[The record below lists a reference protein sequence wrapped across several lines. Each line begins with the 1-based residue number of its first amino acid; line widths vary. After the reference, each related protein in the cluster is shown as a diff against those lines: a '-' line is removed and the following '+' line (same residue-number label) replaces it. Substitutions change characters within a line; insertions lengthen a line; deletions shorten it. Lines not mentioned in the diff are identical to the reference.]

1 MMQNFRISIFILML
15 LPSAWLF
22 GQSDSSRVRFAAVAV
37 SGCQR
42 ISQAEI
48 AALLPPGDYSRAQ
61 WQQAMASVLET
72 YRRRG
77 FYKTRLSIRQNADS
91 LTVAVHEGPQMI
103 LGDIVLAGLD
113 SVNQQWISSQLDFRG
128 REYASDAMNSNM
140 ERLLQLLENN
150 GYPFATIALDSLSV
164 SAGNDSLHEL
174 VIGYVHVDRGPRV
187 TIDSLIIHGNEMT
200 RPDVIL
206 RESRLKKGQLYDQRQ
221 VSRLPSRLNK
231 TGFFSSV
238 EEPQLYLDDYGRGQL
253 VVRVKEGNP
262 NQLNAVFGY
271 NPKTTSNS
279 SGYITGMID
288 IAFKNLLGTGRVM
301 EAYWRKKDQRSQEL
315 RLRYV
320 EPWIKGWPVHV
331 GAGFQQVIQDTTF
344 IRRTTSLDLEA
355 PYSDVLT
362 IFSSVG
368 REEILPD
375 SMGRVLYQLPESHS
389 WQANIGFS
397 YDTRDAP
404 GNPSRG
410 VLYKTVFE
418 FARKRVVANAE
429 NPLSPGEKNNFRRD
443 RWMIDL
449 EIYAPA
455 LKYQT
460 ILLGLHGRHVK
471 STEPVIPISDLF
483 RVGGANSLRGFRE
496 DEFLGDQVVWLNLEY
511 RYLLAARS
519 RVFAFFDSGYF
530 NRTDM
535 NGTMIKDYKF
545 GYGMGV
551 RIETRLGIIGIDY
564 GLSQGRGL
572 TSGLVH
578 IGLTNQF

>member
-1 MMQNFRISIFILML
+1 M
-15 LPSAWLF
+15 
-22 GQSDSSRVRFAAVAV
+22 
-37 SGCQR
+37 
-42 ISQAEI
+42 
-48 AALLPPGDYSRAQ
+48 LPPGDYSPAQ
-61 WQQAMASVLET
+61 MQQAMAKVLEN
-72 YRRRG
+72 YRQRG
-77 FYKTRLSIRQNADS
+77 FYKTRLSVSHEADR
-91 LTVAVHEGPQMI
+91 LIAAVHEGPQMI

-113 SVNQQWISSQLDFRG
+113 SVGHQWLSSQLDFRG
-128 REYASDAMNSNM
+128 RAYASDAMNSNM
-140 ERLLQLLENN
+140 DRMLQLLENN
-150 GYPFATIALDSLSV
+150 GYPFATITLDSLALS
-164 SAGNDSLHEL
+164 SGNDSLRER
-174 VIGYVHVDRGPRV
+174 VTSYARVDRGPRV

-200 RPDVIL
+200 RSNVIF

-221 VSRLPSRLNK
+221 VSRLPTRLNK

-253 VVRVKEGNP
+253 FVRVKEGNP

-271 NPKTTSNS
+271 NPKTTPNS
-279 SGYITGMID
+279 RGYITGLID
-288 IAFKNLLGTGRVM
+288 IAFRNLLGTGRVM
-301 EAYWRKKDQRSQEL
+301 EAYWRKKDRRSQEL
-315 RLRYV
+315 RFRYV
-320 EPWIKGWPVHV
+320 EPWIRGWPVHV

-344 IRRTTSLDLEA
+344 IRRTMSLDVEA

-362 IFSSVG
+362 IFSNVG
-368 REEILPD
+368 REQILPD

-397 YDTRDAP
+397 YDTRDAI

-418 FARKRVVANAE
+418 YARKSIVE
-429 NPLSPGEKNNFRRD
+429 DPEMPLSPGEKTNFRRD
-443 RWMIDL
+443 RWMVDL
-449 EIYAPA
+449 EIYVPT

-460 ILLGLHGRHVK
+460 ILFALHGRHVK
-471 STEPVIPISDLF
+471 SAEPLIPISDLF

-496 DEFLGDQVVWLNLEY
+496 DEFFGDKIVWLNLEY

-519 RVFAFFDSGYF
+519 RAFAFFDSGYF
-530 NRTDM
+530 NRTDASE
-535 NGTMIKDYKF
+535 TIIRDYKF